1 MVRRQDGQTGSS
13 HQRFAWRQRNR
24 RRFALTQRPMKRLH
38 RLLLLICLLL
48 LAGAGL
54 ARGQETIDQYRSYT
68 VDHAGRQLPIP
79 DPYILDRIIDK
90 LATEP
95 DELSTPRDIY
105 LSRQNGHL
113 YIADTGNNRI
123 IELDAEGE
131 IVRILGE
138 ALALDRPQGIFRN
151 PSDGTLWIADTG
163 NARILNVSEAGEV
176 LQEFGAPQSDVLV
189 GISAAAP
196 SKVLIDKRG
205 YIYYLEGTGAGMIVM
220 DQQSRFRGF
229 FGSNRKAFSLR
240 WLWARYLATEEQ
252 KEKILLSTPTAH
264 SDMYLGHDGFVY
276 TSVGGESARQV
287 QKLSPVGVNIFVE
300 KSLERKLYKNRIF
313 GEKRRSWEP
322 PHRFGAVTVDDVG
335 TVTVLDQSSGR
346 VYQYDQDRNLLMAFG
361 RMGIGRVEF
370 GLPSEI
376 EVDRHGYLYVLD
388 SARSVIYVL
397 RPTQFAKL
405 VQRASALQYDGRYEE
420 AAATWRGVL
429 DLASNYE
436 LAHSG
441 MAAAFYH
448 QERWQEAMREYALAH
463 DQLGYALAFYEH
475 RQDQLRQNMGFLVS
489 AVFVLMAGVVV
500 SPALSN
506 QIRIPGRR
514 RAEAMLVTG
523 EPFAALPPGAAAV
536 RGRGGRPRAFIS
548 VLARYISIAWGM
560 LRRPVETMESVAL
573 GRSLWLAVGIVVL
586 AAAARIV
593 SLWLIAFHM
602 RATPTV
608 GSILDWVRL
617 YRPVAAYLLPELRW
631 EDSNLFFEAARIV
644 VPWLLWTVSNYG
656 VSALFDGEGTFR
668 AVART
673 TACCL
678 IPYIIFAIPIAL
690 LSHVMTVQERGFYEA
705 LWSLLYVWIL
715 ILLVVQVRTIHNYPM
730 GRTFGVGVLKVFG
743 MMILAGALVLV
754 ALLSVELIGFLG
766 EVGIEILRIVI

>member
-1 MVRRQDGQTGSS
+1 
-13 HQRFAWRQRNR
+13 
-24 RRFALTQRPMKRLH
+24 MKRTH
-38 RLLLLICLLL
+38 RLVLLICTLL
-48 LAGAGL
+48 LAGAGI
-54 ARGQETIDQYRSYT
+54 ARGQETIEQYRSYT

-79 DPYILDRIIDK
+79 DPYILDYVIDK
-90 LATEP
+90 FAADP
-95 DELSTPRDIY
+95 DELSTPRDMF
-105 LSRQNGHL
+105 LNRENGHL

-123 IELDAEGE
+123 IELGEDGE

-138 ALALDRPQGIFRN
+138 EFGLDRPQGIFRN
-151 PSDGTLWIADTG
+151 PGDGTLWIADTG
-163 NARILNVSEAGEV
+163 NARILNVTEEGQT
-176 LQEFGAPQSDVLV
+176 LQEFGAPQSDVLT
-189 GISAAAP
+189 GINAAAP

-220 DQQSRFRGF
+220 DQQNRFRGF

-264 SDMYLGHDGFVY
+264 SDMYLGNDGFIY
-276 TSVGGESARQV
+276 TSVGGESSRQV
-287 QKLSPVGVNIFVE
+287 QKLSPVGVNIFIE

-313 GEKRRSWEP
+313 GEKRRGWEP

-376 EVDRHGYLYVLD
+376 EVDSRGYLYILD
-388 SARSVIYVL
+388 AARSVIYVL
-397 RPTQFAKL
+397 RPTRFAGL
-405 VQRASALQYDGRYEE
+405 VHEASALQYDGRYAE
-420 AAATWRGVL
+420 AAEAWRGVL
-429 DLASNYE
+429 ALASNYE

-475 RQDQLRQNMGFLVS
+475 RQDQLRQNMGWLVSVVFLV
-489 AVFVLMAGVVV
+489 MAGVVV
-500 SPALSN
+500 SPAISHQFRRL
-506 QIRIPGRR
+506 GRR
-514 RAEAMLVTG
+514 RNGNAHSGAG
-523 EPFAALPPGAAAV
+523 AYAALPGEIVDAGGWLGAV
-536 RGRGGRPRAFIS
+536 RPVSSFLVRGLS
-548 VLARYISIAWGM
+548 LAWGTV
-560 LRRPVETMESVAL
+560 RRPVETMENVAL
-573 GRSLWLAVGIVVL
+573 GRSWRLVIALVLL

-608 GSILDWVRL
+608 GSVLDWVRV
-617 YRPVAAYLLPELRW
+617 YRPVASYLLPELRW
-631 EDSNLFFEAARIV
+631 EDSNLLFESARIV

-668 AVART
+668 GVART
-673 TACCL
+673 TALCL
-678 IPYIIFAIPIAL
+678 VPYIIFAVPIAL
-690 LSHVMTVQERGFYEA
+690 LSHVMTVQERGMYEA
-705 LWSLLYVWIL
+705 LWSLLYFWIL
-715 ILLVVQVRTIHNYPM
+715 VLLIVQIRTVHNYPM
-730 GRTFGVGVLKVFG
+730 GRTLGVGVLKLFG
-743 MMILAGALVLV
+743 MLILAGALVLV
-754 ALLSVELIGFLG
+754 GLLSVELIGFLG
-766 EVGIEILRIVI
+766 EVALEILRIVI

>member
-1 MVRRQDGQTGSS
+1 M
-13 HQRFAWRQRNR
+13 
-24 RRFALTQRPMKRLH
+24 
-38 RLLLLICLLL
+38 LLCTCLLL

-54 ARGQETIDQYRSYT
+54 ARGQETIEQYRSYT

-90 LATEP
+90 LAAEP
-95 DELSTPRDIY
+95 DELSTPRDIF
-105 LSRQNGHL
+105 LNRANGHL
-113 YIADTGNNRI
+113 YITDTGNDRI
-123 IELDAEGE
+123 IELDAAGGV
-131 IVRILGE
+131 VRILGE
-138 ALALDRPQGIFRN
+138 ELGLNRPQGIFRN
-151 PSDGTLWIADTG
+151 PRDGALWIADTG
-163 NARILNVSEAGEV
+163 NARILNVTEDGEV

-189 GISAAAP
+189 GINAAAP
-196 SKVLIDKRG
+196 SKVLVDKRG

-220 DQQSRFRGF
+220 DQQNRFRGF

-264 SDMYLGHDGFVY
+264 SDMHLGLDGFIY
-276 TSVGGESARQV
+276 TSVGGESTRQV

-322 PHRFGAVTVDDVG
+322 AHRFGAVTVDDVG
-335 TVTVLDQSSGR
+335 TVTALDQSSGR

-376 EVDRHGYLYVLD
+376 EVDRRGSLYILD
-388 SARSVIYVL
+388 GARSVIYVL
-397 RPTQFAKL
+397 RPTRFAEL
-405 VQRASALQYDGRYEE
+405 VHRASSLQYDGRYDE
-420 AAATWRGVL
+420 AATAWRGVL
-429 DLASNYE
+429 ELASNYE

-448 QERWQEAMREYALAH
+448 QERWQDAMREYALAH

-475 RQDQLRQNMGFLVS
+475 RQERLRHNMGWLVS
-489 AVFVLMAGVVV
+489 AVFAAMAGVIV
-500 SPALSN
+500 SPAVSG
-506 QIRIPGRR
+506 QFRRAGRR
-514 RAEAMLVTG
+514 RN
-523 EPFAALPPGAAAV
+523 GAAFSAAGLDAAV
-536 RGRGGRPRAFIS
+536 SERGRSRAVVSVIARPLS
-548 VLARYISIAWGM
+548 LAWGM
-560 LRRPVETMESVAL
+560 LRQPVETLERAAE
-573 GRSLWLAVGIVVL
+573 GRSLWLAVAVVAL

-608 GSILDWVRL
+608 GSVLDWLRV

-631 EDSNLFFEAARIV
+631 EDSNLIFESARIA

-656 VSALFDGEGTFR
+656 VAALFDGEGTFR

-690 LSHVMTVQERGFYEA
+690 LSHVLTVEERGLYEA
-705 LWSLLYVWIL
+705 LWSLLYFWIL
-715 ILLVVQVRTIHNYPM
+715 ILLVVQVRTIHNYPL
-730 GRTFGVGVLKVFG
+730 GRTFGVGILKVFG
-743 MMILAGALVLV
+743 MLILAGALVLV
-754 ALLSVELIGFLG
+754 GLLSVELIGFLG
-766 EVGIEILRIVI
+766 EVGLEILRIVI

>member
-1 MVRRQDGQTGSS
+1 
-13 HQRFAWRQRNR
+13 
-24 RRFALTQRPMKRLH
+24 MKRFH
-38 RLLLLICLLL
+38 RLLLLTCLLL
-48 LAGAGL
+48 LTGAGL

-90 LATEP
+90 LAAEP
-95 DELSTPRDIY
+95 DEFSTPRDIY
-105 LSRQNGHL
+105 LNRENGHL
-113 YIADTGNNRI
+113 YVADTGNNRI
-123 IELDAEGE
+123 IEMDADGGV
-131 IVRILGE
+131 VRILGE
-138 ALALDRPQGIFRN
+138 DAGLDRPQGIFRN
-151 PSDGTLWIADTG
+151 PGDGTLWIADTG
-163 NARILNVSEAGEV
+163 NARILNLTEEGEF
-176 LQEFGAPQSDVLV
+176 LQEFGTPQSDVLV
-189 GISAAAP
+189 GINAAAP
-196 SKVLIDKRG
+196 SKVVVDKRG

-229 FGSNRKAFSLR
+229 FGSNRKAFTLR

-264 SDMYLGHDGFVY
+264 SDMYLGGDGFVY
-276 TSVGGESARQV
+276 TSVAGESRRQV

-313 GEKRRSWEP
+313 GEKRRSWEA

-376 EVDRHGYLYVLD
+376 EVDSRGYLYVLD
-388 SARSVIYVL
+388 AARSVIYVL
-397 RPTQFAKL
+397 RPTRFAEL

-420 AAATWRGVL
+420 AAAAWRGVL
-429 DLASNYE
+429 ELASNYE

-441 MAAAFYH
+441 MAVAFYH
-448 QERWQEAMREYALAH
+448 QDRWQEAMREYALAH

-475 RQDQLRQNMGFLVS
+475 RQDQLRQNMGWLVS
-489 AVFVLMAGVVV
+489 AVFAVMLGVVV
-500 SPALSN
+500 TPAVSTRF
-506 QIRIPGRR
+506 RIPGRR
-514 RAEAMLVTG
+514 RDRETLVVDG
-523 EPFAALPPGAAAV
+523 GVAALPPGAAA
-536 RGRGGRPRAFIS
+536 GRGWSRLARAIVSAFSKSIS
-548 VLARYISIAWGM
+548 VGWGV
-560 LRRPVETMESVAL
+560 LKRPIETMEDVAL

-602 RATPTV
+602 RATPAV

-631 EDSNLFFEAARIV
+631 EDSNLFFEAARIG

-678 IPYIIFAIPIAL
+678 IPYIIFSIPIAL

-705 LWSLLYVWIL
+705 IWSLLYFWIL
-715 ILLVVQVRTIHNYPM
+715 ILLVVQIRAVHNYPL

-743 MMILAGALVLV
+743 MMILAGALILV
-754 ALLSVELIGFLG
+754 GLLTVELISFAG
-766 EVGIEILRIVI
+766 EIALEILRIVI

>member
-1 MVRRQDGQTGSS
+1 MKRSHRILLALAAGILFLAGSS
-13 HQRFAWRQRNR
+13 
-24 RRFALTQRPMKRLH
+24 RL
-38 RLLLLICLLL
+38 
-48 LAGAGL
+48 GAQGL
-54 ARGQETIDQYRSYT
+54 FQPYDSYTIDST
-68 VDHAGRQLPIP
+68 GRPVPLP
-79 DPYILDRIIDK
+79 DPYELDHIIHGVSLGIGDLKTPGDILIDRSND
-90 LATEP
+90 
-95 DELSTPRDIY
+95 
-105 LSRQNGHL
+105 HL
-113 YIADTGNNRI
+113 YIVDTGNHRI
-123 IELDAEGE
+123 VELDDQGQVVRQFGAE
-131 IVRILGE
+131 
-138 ALALDRPQGIFRN
+138 LDLSAPQGLYRDRR
-151 PSDGTLWIADTG
+151 DGTLWIADTG
-163 NARILNVSEAGEV
+163 NGRVLQVSSDGNL
-176 LQEFGAPQSDVLV
+176 LQEFGPPQSNLLAAIQSAAPNKVLV
-189 GISAAAP
+189 
-196 SKVLIDKRG
+196 DRRG
-205 YIYYLEGTGAGMIVM
+205 YVYYLEGSGAGMIVM

>member
-1 MVRRQDGQTGSS
+1 
-13 HQRFAWRQRNR
+13 
-24 RRFALTQRPMKRLH
+24 MKRYR
-38 RLLLLICLLL
+38 RLFLFTCLLL
-48 LAGAGL
+48 LASAGT
-54 ARGQETIDQYRSYT
+54 ARAQDTIEQYRSYT

-79 DPYILDRIIDK
+79 DPYILDRIIDTFV
-90 LATEP
+90 AEP
-95 DELSTPRDIY
+95 GDLSTPRDIF
-105 LSRQNGHL
+105 LNRENDHL
-113 YIADTGNNRI
+113 YIADTGNDRI

-131 IVRILGE
+131 VVRILGAE
-138 ALALDRPQGIFRN
+138 LGLNRPQGIYLNAR
-151 PSDGTLWIADTG
+151 DGTLWIADTG
-163 NARILNVSEAGEV
+163 NSRIINVSEEGET

-189 GISAAAP
+189 GINAAAP

-220 DQQSRFRGF
+220 DQQNRFRGF

-264 SDMYLGHDGFVY
+264 SDMYLGHDGFIY
-276 TSVGGESARQV
+276 TSVAGESTRQV

-313 GEKRRSWEP
+313 GELRRSWEP
-322 PHRFGAVTVDDVG
+322 AHRFVAVTVDDVG

-346 VYQYDQDRNLLMAFG
+346 IYQYDQDRNLLMAFG

-376 EVDRHGYLYVLD
+376 EVDSRGNLYTLD
-388 SARSVIYVL
+388 GARSVIYVL
-397 RPTQFAKL
+397 RPTQFAEL
-405 VQRASALQYDGRYEE
+405 VQRASALQFDGRYEE
-420 AAATWRGVL
+420 SASAWRGVL

-441 MAAAFYH
+441 IAAAFYH
-448 QERWQEAMREYALAH
+448 QERWQDAMREYALAH

-475 RQDQLRQNMGFLVS
+475 RQDQLRRNMGWLVS
-489 AVFVLMAGVVV
+489 AVFVGMAAMVV

-506 QIRIPGRR
+506 QFRLPGGKRN
-514 RAEAMLVTG
+514 G
-523 EPFAALPPGAAAV
+523 AALPSAGLGATAAV
-536 RGRGGRPRAFIS
+536 GVQGRRSRF
-548 VLARYISIAWGM
+548 RSIFSFLKRHFSLAWGIF
-560 LRRPVETMESVAL
+560 RHPVETFESVGQ
-573 GRSLWLAVGIVVL
+573 GRSLWLAVILVAL
-586 AAAARIV
+586 AVAARIV

-608 GSILDWVRL
+608 GSILDWARL

-631 EDSNLFFEAARIV
+631 EDSNLLFEMLRLV
-644 VPWLLWTVSNYG
+644 VPWSLWTVSNYG

-673 TACCL
+673 TACCMM
-678 IPYIIFAIPIAL
+678 PYIVFAIPIAL
-690 LSHVMTVQERGFYEA
+690 MSHVMTVQERGFYEA
-705 LWSLLYVWIL
+705 LWSMLYFWVL
-715 ILLVVQVRTIHNYPM
+715 ILLVVQVHVIHNYPL
-730 GRTFGVGVLKVFG
+730 GKTFGIGILKVFG

-754 ALLSVELIGFLG
+754 GLLSVELIGFLG
-766 EVGIEILRIVI
+766 EVGIEILRIII

>member
-1 MVRRQDGQTGSS
+1 
-13 HQRFAWRQRNR
+13 
-24 RRFALTQRPMKRLH
+24 MKRFH
-38 RLLLLICLLL
+38 YLLLLTCLLL
-48 LAGAGL
+48 LTGAGL
-54 ARGQETIDQYRSYT
+54 ARGQETIEQYRSYT

-90 LATEP
+90 IAAEP
-95 DELSTPRDIY
+95 DELSTPRDIFMN
-105 LSRQNGHL
+105 RENGHL

-123 IELDAEGE
+123 VELDVAGE
-131 IVRILGE
+131 VVRILGDE
-138 ALALDRPQGIFRN
+138 VGFDRPQGIFRS
-151 PSDGTLWIADTG
+151 PRDGTLWIADTG
-163 NARILNVSEAGEV
+163 NARILNITEKGKV
-176 LQEFGAPQSDVLV
+176 LQEFGTPQSDVLV
-189 GISAAAP
+189 GINAAAP
-196 SKVLIDKRG
+196 SKVVVDKRG

-220 DQQSRFRGF
+220 DLQNRFRGF

-264 SDMYLGHDGFVY
+264 SDMYLGHDGFIY
-276 TSVGGESARQV
+276 TSVAGESMRQV
-287 QKLSPVGVNIFVE
+287 QKLSPVGVNIFIE

-335 TVTVLDQSSGR
+335 TVTVLDQTSGR
-346 VYQYDQDRNLLMAFG
+346 IYQYDQDRNLLMAFG

-376 EVDRHGYLYVLD
+376 EVDSRGYLYILD
-388 SARSVIYVL
+388 GARSVIYVL
-397 RPTQFAKL
+397 RPTRFAEL

-420 AAATWRGVL
+420 AATAWRGVL
-429 DLASNYE
+429 ELASNYE

-475 RQDQLRQNMGFLVS
+475 RQDQLRRNMGWLVS
-489 AVFVLMAGVVV
+489 AVFVVLAGVVV
-500 SPALSN
+500 SPAVSN
-506 QIRIPGRR
+506 QFRMLGRR
-514 RAEAMLVTG
+514 REEEALPAAGLAESLPVGAEAERRQGSRL
-523 EPFAALPPGAAAV
+523 
-536 RGRGGRPRAFIS
+536 RAIFSIP
-548 VLARYISIAWGM
+548 ARYLALAWGM
-560 LRRPVETMESVAL
+560 FTRPVETLEDVAR
-573 GRSLWLAVGIVVL
+573 GRSLWLAVAIVVL

-608 GSILDWVRL
+608 GSILDWVRV

-631 EDSNLFFEAARIV
+631 EDSNLLFESGRIV

-656 VSALFDGEGTFR
+656 VAALFDGEGTFR
-668 AVART
+668 GVART

-678 IPYIIFAIPIAL
+678 IPYIIFAIPVAL
-690 LSHVMTVQERGFYEA
+690 LSHVLTVQERGFYEA
-705 LWSLLYVWIL
+705 FWSILYFWIL
-715 ILLVVQVRTIHNYPM
+715 ILLVIQVRTVHNYPL

-743 MMILAGALVLV
+743 MLILAGALVLV
-754 ALLSVELIGFLG
+754 GLLSVELIGFLG
-766 EVGIEILRIVI
+766 EVGLEILRIVI

>member
-1 MVRRQDGQTGSS
+1 
-13 HQRFAWRQRNR
+13 
-24 RRFALTQRPMKRLH
+24 MKRFH
-38 RLLLLICLLL
+38 RLILLTCLLVL
-48 LAGAGL
+48 TGAGL
-54 ARGQETIDQYRSYT
+54 ARGQETIEQYRSYT

-90 LATEP
+90 FDAEP
-95 DELSTPRDIY
+95 DDLSTPRDIF
-105 LSRQNGHL
+105 LNRENGHL

-131 IVRILGE
+131 VVRILGE
-138 ALALDRPQGIFRN
+138 EAGFDRPQGIFRN
-151 PSDGTLWIADTG
+151 PRDGTLWIADTG
-163 NARILNVSEAGEV
+163 NARILNISEDGEA
-176 LQEFGAPQSDVLV
+176 LQEFGTPQSDVLV
-189 GISAAAP
+189 GINAAAP

-220 DQQSRFRGF
+220 DQQNRFRGF

-240 WLWARYLATEEQ
+240 WLWARYLATKEQ

-276 TSVGGESARQV
+276 TSVAGESTRQV
-287 QKLSPVGVNIFVE
+287 QKLSPVGVNIFIE

-322 PHRFGAVTVDDVG
+322 AHRFGAVTVDEVG
-335 TVTVLDQSSGR
+335 TVNVLDQTSGR
-346 VYQYDQDRNLLMAFG
+346 IYQYDQDRNLLMAFG
-361 RMGIGRVEF
+361 RTGIGRVEF

-376 EVDRHGYLYVLD
+376 EVDSRGYLYILD
-388 SARSVIYVL
+388 GARSVIYVL
-397 RPTQFAKL
+397 RPTRFAGL

-420 AAATWRGVL
+420 AATAWRGVL
-429 DLASNYE
+429 ELASNYE

-463 DQLGYALAFYEH
+463 DQLGYAQAFYEH
-475 RQDQLRQNMGFLVS
+475 RQDQLRRNMGWLVS
-489 AVFVLMAGVVV
+489 AVFVMMAGVVV
-500 SPALSN
+500 TPAVSNQFRTRGRKREEETLPAAGLTESLQVGAEAERRQGSRLRAIFSIPARYLALS
-506 QIRIPGRR
+506 
-514 RAEAMLVTG
+514 
-523 EPFAALPPGAAAV
+523 
-536 RGRGGRPRAFIS
+536 
-548 VLARYISIAWGM
+548 WGM
-560 LRRPVETMESVAL
+560 FTRPVETLEEVAR
-573 GRSLWLAVGIVVL
+573 GRSLWLAVVIVVL

-631 EDSNLFFEAARIV
+631 EDSNLLFESGRIA

-656 VSALFDGEGTFR
+656 VAALFDGEGTFR
-668 AVART
+668 GVART

-678 IPYIIFAIPIAL
+678 IPYIIFAIPVAL
-690 LSHVMTVQERGFYEA
+690 LSHVLTVQERGFYEA
-705 LWSLLYVWIL
+705 FWSILYFWIL
-715 ILLVVQVRTIHNYPM
+715 ILLVVQIRTVHNYPL
-730 GRTFGVGVLKVFG
+730 GRTFGVGILKVFG
-743 MMILAGALVLV
+743 MLILAGALILV
-754 ALLSVELIGFLG
+754 GLLSVELIGFLG
-766 EVGIEILRIVI
+766 EVGLEILRIVI